1 MSADIET
8 IVVGAG
14 VVGLAVGRSLAEA
27 GQEVVVLE
35 RHDRIGAEI
44 SSRNSEVV
52 HAGLYYP
59 PGSLRARLGVQGNR
73 DLYRFSAENG
83 VAVNRCGKLLVAADA
98 AEAGRLQAIMENAR
112 LSGVD
117 DLVAMS
123 GEEARELEPGIACE
137 AACLSPSTGVVDSH
151 ALMVALEG
159 HLAARSGQV
168 VLGTRVNAVVRRP
181 DGYFALETESAG
193 ERAAVSAKRLV
204 IAAGLGATQSGDMVH
219 AAGGYR
225 PPRTYPAKGH
235 YYQLAGRSPFRRLI
249 YPMPQE
255 AWLGLHLTFDIAG
268 RVKFGPDIEW
278 ESEVDYAFDD
288 PDGTRK
294 AAFERAVRRYWPGLP
309 EDALLPDT
317 TGIRPKIYRQGEP
330 VADFAIHGEAEHGL
344 CGLVGL
350 YGIESPG
357 LTSALAIGAHVA
369 GLLSRG

>member
-14 VVGLAVGRSLAEA
+14 VVGLAVARSLAEA

-35 RHDRIGAEI
+35 RHDRIGAET

-59 PGSLRARLGVQGNR
+59 PGSLRARLCVQGNR
-73 DLYRFSAENG
+73 DLYRFTAENG

-117 DLVAMS
+117 DLVPMS

-168 VLGTRVNAVVRRP
+168 VLGTRVNGVTRQP
-181 DGYFALETESAG
+181 DG
-193 ERAAVSAKRLV
+193 
-204 IAAGLGATQSGDMVH
+204 
-219 AAGGYR
+219 
-225 PPRTYPAKGH
+225 
-235 YYQLAGRSPFRRLI
+235 
-249 YPMPQE
+249 
-255 AWLGLHLTFDIAG
+255 
-268 RVKFGPDIEW
+268 
-278 ESEVDYAFDD
+278 
-288 PDGTRK
+288 
-294 AAFERAVRRYWPGLP
+294 
-309 EDALLPDT
+309 
-317 TGIRPKIYRQGEP
+317 
-330 VADFAIHGEAEHGL
+330 
-344 CGLVGL
+344 
-350 YGIESPG
+350 
-357 LTSALAIGAHVA
+357 
-369 GLLSRG
+369 